1 MKKKQTQNRLAWDG
15 FGTLEVIIIIAVLIT
30 VALLF
35 RENIIT
41 FALALSAKVSAT
53 PGKDG
58 LRSGSELCGPNKQTF
73 PPSGASHTNAST
85 VPGTP

>member
-1 MKKKQTQNRLAWDG
+1 MKRLKRTNAPERIAWGG

-41 FALALSAKVSAT
+41 FARNLIDKVFSSSVY
-53 PGKDG
+53 DQ
-58 LRSGSELCGPNKQTF
+58 L
-73 PPSGASHTNAST
+73 
-85 VPGTP
+85 

>member
-1 MKKKQTQNRLAWDG
+1 MKNKHTQNRLAWDG

-41 FALALSAKVSAT
+41 FARALIDKVFAT
-53 PGKDG
+53 SVIDG
-58 LRSGSELCGPNKQTF
+58 L
-73 PPSGASHTNAST
+73 
-85 VPGTP
+85 

>member
-1 MKKKQTQNRLAWDG
+1 MKRLKKKNNTPERIAWRG

-41 FALALSAKVSAT
+41 FARNLIDKVFSSSVY
-53 PGKDG
+53 DQ
-58 LRSGSELCGPNKQTF
+58 L
-73 PPSGASHTNAST
+73 
-85 VPGTP
+85 